1 MTTEVEDRVAMI
13 DLEKESAKSDDQ
25 ESKYLS
31 FPLADS
37 LYGIDIQHVK
47 EVVIFSKNMKITQVP
62 HMPSFTKGV
71 INLRGKVIP
80 IIDLRLRF
88 LLEEIDY
95 GGRTCFVVV
104 NIEGVTTGLVVDT
117 VAGVVTFKNVD
128 IDPAPELNDSAQSK
142 FIYGIG
148 KTDDEV
154 YILLDTEKLLHQKE
168 LEALKQA

>member
-1 MTTEVEDRVAMI
+1 MSTELLDRATLDV
-13 DLEKESAKSDDQ
+13 DEENSNKKDEK

-47 EVVIFSKNMKITQVP
+47 EVVIFSENMKITRVP
-62 HMPSFTKGV
+62 HMPAFTKGV

-80 IIDLRLRF
+80 VIDLRLRF
-88 LLEEIDY
+88 LLEEIEY

-104 NIEGVTTGLVVDT
+104 DINGITTGLVVDT
-117 VAGVVTFKNVD
+117 VAGVVTFKESD
-128 IDPAPELNDSAQSK
+128 IDPAPELDESAQSK

-148 KTDDEV
+148 KTKEEV
-154 YILLDTEKLLHQKE
+154 YILLNTEKLLHQKE
-168 LEALKQA
+168 LEALQQV